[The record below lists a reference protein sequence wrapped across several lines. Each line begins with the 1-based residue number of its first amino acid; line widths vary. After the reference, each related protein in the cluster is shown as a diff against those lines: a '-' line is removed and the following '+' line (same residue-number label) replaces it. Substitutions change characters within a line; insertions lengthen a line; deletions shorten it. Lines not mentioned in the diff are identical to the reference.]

1 MSFDLLV
8 KNGTRRG
15 FAQDDLAWDWRDLLD
30 DVVAASASI
39 GSARATAI
47 LFGQKRFPD
56 TTAGARHSWFS
67 LTPPLDAA

>member
-8 KNGTRRG
+8 KNGTIVTAHTTYGR
-15 FAQDDLAWDWRDLLD
+15 LLD
-30 DVVAASASI
+30 DVVAASAAI

-47 LFGQKRFPD
+47 LFGQKRFPN
-56 TTAGARHSWFS
+56 TTAGARHLWFS